1 MAAIARPELAGGLP
15 MLRVRALLMLAIAVA
30 VALPAVAADS
40 TYRDPRQP
48 SFTLL
53 VPDGWTAASNNQG
66 VTISREDSYFML
78 RVFPPSMSPGA
89 LLVQVRPQIEQ
100 QSKQFRELDAGRTR
114 FGGLD
119 ATYVVYGGVPP
130 SGVDSIQR
138 IVAATNGQLT
148 FGAFSG
154 MPVKTPQRKAELE
167 RIERSFTPD
176 PVR

>member
-1 MAAIARPELAGGLP
+1 
-15 MLRVRALLMLAIAVA
+15 MLRLLSFLAVFLAAVS
-30 VALPAVAADS
+30 PACAADS

-53 VPDGWTAASNNQG
+53 VPDGWTATSNNHG
-66 VTISREDSYFML
+66 VMVSRDDNYLML
-78 RVFPPSMSPGA
+78 RVFSGTMSPGA
-89 LLVQVRPQIEQ
+89 LLVQVRPQFEQ
-100 QSKQFRELDAGRTR
+100 QWKQFREIETGRTR

-119 ATYVVYGGVPP
+119 GTFVIYGGVPP
-130 SGVDSIQR
+130 SGIESIQR

-148 FGAFSG
+148 YAAFIG
-154 MPVKTPQRKAELE
+154 MPVGKAQQRKADLD